1 MTTIVTPILRESDEL
16 ETASDQKWN
25 LNIFQYGA
33 VVRIARTIGSHRGL
47 DSQAMLI
54 KLQACWQKLLLAEAP
69 ARPQKHLHHEMCAR
83 SAQSL
88 GGVEGARC
96 AWLPS
101 RGVLGSL
108 CD

>member
-1 MTTIVTPILRESDEL
+1 MVGGIGALFEPSPTRMAASSLTPLTS
-16 ETASDQKWN
+16 W
-25 LNIFQYGA
+25 G
-33 VVRIARTIGSHRGL
+33 RGI
-47 DSQAMLI
+47 LI

-101 RGVLGSL
+101 RGGLGSL

>member
-1 MTTIVTPILRESDEL
+1 MTSLQVQPHARARVQLLGAD
-16 ETASDQKWN
+16 AADQVARRGRWAAN
-25 LNIFQYGA
+25 EPRA
-33 VVRIARTIGSHRGL
+33 VDPRQLVK
-47 DSQAMLI
+47 Q

-69 ARPQKHLHHEMCAR
+69 ARPQEHLHHEMRAR

-88 GGVEGARC
+88 RGVEGARC